1 MHAMQNYIGGTS
13 ESNKF
18 TSIFIVILRST
29 PKLRRSRKLENNKR
43 DRQVDNKLG
52 KHANEKCS
60 EIDNSE
66 TFLK

>member
-52 KHANEKCS
+52 KHAN
-60 EIDNSE
+60 
-66 TFLK
+66 